1 MARQVALTLPKAV
14 LELCRPGTD
23 LAPQWEL
30 IYLAMTQARVAG
42 RTALADEL
50 QAWLGRI
57 QELTRMK
64 NELIHYERVKSLQ
77 ISPGGNDRHSG
88 RGAKS
93 TEAG

>member
-14 LELCRPGTD
+14 LELCRPGAN

-50 QAWLGRI
+50 QAWLARI
-57 QELTRMK
+57 QEMTKMK
-64 NELIHYERVKSLQ
+64 NELIQYERAKSLQ
-77 ISPGGNDRHSG
+77 NSPGSNDRNSG
-88 RGAKS
+88 
-93 TEAG
+93 